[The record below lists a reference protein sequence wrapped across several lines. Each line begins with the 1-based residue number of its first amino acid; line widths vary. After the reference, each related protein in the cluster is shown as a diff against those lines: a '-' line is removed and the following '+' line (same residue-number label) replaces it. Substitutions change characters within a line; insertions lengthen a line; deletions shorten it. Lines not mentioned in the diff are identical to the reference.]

1 MIRLGVSQLRQ
12 PPMAETQRQVLCHC
26 LRVGVVFL
34 LRPLRSTTTKG
45 VSAQVRERR
54 VEQPKRSALLS
65 VVSVQSIGGHGK
77 PWPRRRS
84 QACASCDSTAGA
96 SGAYHL
102 KCVESPSQA
111 GPTGSRS
118 LSAHCLGS
126 SPPHHTWVLRHIGN
140 GVISSR
146 SVGLLDVRFT
156 ISTRSR

>member
-1 MIRLGVSQLRQ
+1 MIRLRVSQLRQ

-45 VSAQVRERR
+45 VSAQVRARR
-54 VEQPKRSALLS
+54 VELSSALLS

-118 LSAHCLGS
+118 LTA
-126 SPPHHTWVLRHIGN
+126 
-140 GVISSR
+140 
-146 SVGLLDVRFT
+146 
-156 ISTRSR
+156 